1 MPEESSGQISAK
13 QITMV
18 LGLVTT
24 IAGAVAGC
32 LMMLYGNQIDAIRED
47 NASDLARLET
57 QIQRLDD
64 SCEDAARQMQQTCED
79 RLDDRDVRI
88 TTIMDQLRDVKDL
101 FEQTNESLESCL
113 ENRQ

>member
-1 MPEESSGQISAK
+1 MAEDSGQISAK

-32 LMMLYGNQIDAIRED
+32 LMMLYGNQIDAIRQD
-47 NASDLARLET
+47 SSADLLRLET

-64 SCEDAARQMQQTCED
+64 DCEESTRRMQQTCED

-88 TTIMDQLRDVKDL
+88 DTIMSQLQDVKDMHR
-101 FEQTNESLESCL
+101 QTIISLESCL
-113 ENRQ
+113 DEIQ

>member
-1 MPEESSGQISAK
+1 MAEDSGQISAK

-32 LMMLYGNQIDAIRED
+32 LMMLYGNQIDGLRQD
-47 NASDLARLET
+47 STSDLLRLET

-64 SCEDAARQMQQTCED
+64 DCEESTRRMQQVCED
-79 RLDDRDVRI
+79 RLDDRDIRI
-88 TTIMDQLRDVKDL
+88 DTIMSQLQDVK
-101 FEQTNESLESCL
+101 EMHRQTIISLESCL
-113 ENRQ
+113 DEIR

>member
-1 MPEESSGQISAK
+1 MAEDSGQISAK

-32 LMMLYGNQIDAIRED
+32 LMMLYGNQIDAIRQD
-47 NASDLARLET
+47 SSADLLRLET

-64 SCEDAARQMQQTCED
+64 ACEEASRRMQQTCED
-79 RLDDRDVRI
+79 RLDDRDIRI
-88 TTIMDQLRDVKDL
+88 DTIMSQLQDVK
-101 FEQTNESLESCL
+101 EMHRQTITSLESCL
-113 ENRQ
+113 DEIQ

>member
-1 MPEESSGQISAK
+1 MAEDSGQISAK

-32 LMMLYGNQIDAIRED
+32 LMMLYGNQIDGLRQD
-47 NASDLARLET
+47 STSDLLRLET

-64 SCEDAARQMQQTCED
+64 DCEESTRRMQQVCED
-79 RLDDRDVRI
+79 RLDDRDIRI
-88 TTIMDQLRDVKDL
+88 DTIMSQLQDVK
-101 FEQTNESLESCL
+101 EMHRQTITSLESCL
-113 ENRQ
+113 DEIQ

>member
-1 MPEESSGQISAK
+1 MAEDSGQISAK
-13 QITMV
+13 QITMI

-32 LMMLYGNQIDAIRED
+32 LMMLYGNQIDGLRQD
-47 NASDLARLET
+47 STSDLLRLET

-64 SCEDAARQMQQTCED
+64 DCEESTRRMQQTCED

-88 TTIMDQLRDVKDL
+88 DTIMSQLQDVK
-101 FEQTNESLESCL
+101 EMHRQTIVSLGSCL
-113 ENRQ
+113 DGIQ

>member
-32 LMMLYGNQIDAIRED
+32 LMMLYGSQIDAIRDD
-47 NASDLARLET
+47 NASDLARLEA

-64 SCEDAARQMQQTCED
+64 DCEDAARQMQQTCED

-88 TTIMDQLRDVKDL
+88 DTIMSQLRDVK
-101 FEQTNESLESCL
+101 EMHVQTNEALQSCL